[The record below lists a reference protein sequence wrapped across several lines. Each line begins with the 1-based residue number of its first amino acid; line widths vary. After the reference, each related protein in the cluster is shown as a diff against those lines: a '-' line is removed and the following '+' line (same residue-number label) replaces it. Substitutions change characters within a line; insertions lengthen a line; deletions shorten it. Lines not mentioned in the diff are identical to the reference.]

1 MPQVERRHDQ
11 QRHVSPEVDAVGEV
25 DQRPRAEDR
34 LLNSQL
40 PIEPQA
46 LLERENVAG
55 ALKRLSGAI
64 GDRAAHEVIDQRRR
78 RNGAELLNK
87 WPPASHIR
95 TVLQAAVVSMGL
107 AAPAQRSVAI
117 HRGCYPPRLGDALI
131 GKDAHGHHRQR
142 TARARG

>member
-1 MPQVERRHDQ
+1 MPQVERRHNQ
-11 QRHVSPEVDAVGEV
+11 QRHVPPEIDAVGEV
-25 DQRPRAEDR
+25 DQCLRAEDR

-95 TVLQAAVVSMGL
+95 TVLQAAVVSMDL
-107 AAPAQRSVAI
+107 AAPAQHPAAI
-117 HRGCYPPRLGDALI
+117 HHSCSSPHY
-131 GKDAHGHHRQR
+131 
-142 TARARG
+142 